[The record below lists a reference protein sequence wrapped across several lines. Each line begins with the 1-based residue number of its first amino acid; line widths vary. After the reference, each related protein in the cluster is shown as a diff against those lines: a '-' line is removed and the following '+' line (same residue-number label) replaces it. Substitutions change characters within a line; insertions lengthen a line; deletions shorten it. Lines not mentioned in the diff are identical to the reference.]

1 MEKLSSAEQEE
12 KNLSDN
18 RETFTPSY
26 KESDS
31 KYEGI
36 EGASAEIRHF
46 EMEDLNPSQAKES
59 SFDFDSET
67 ARNFDQE
74 NVSKAREGVKEIMR
88 DALEKATAQARE
100 LKEQAIKDGTEKGF
114 NEGFEKG
121 REEAKTE
128 FSPVLETLQ
137 KSIEELS
144 GFRKM
149 MYTKMEREM
158 MEMTLALVKKII
170 HFELSTRP
178 DSVQEMIRLAVSNVL
193 DKESMT
199 IKINPEDKT
208 HAESFRPE
216 LQQMYG
222 EIKNITFEVHPG
234 IQRGGCVVESNFGTI
249 DARIEKL
256 DEQIDHIL
264 NLAPPGNEPQD
275 TSE

>member
-1 MEKLSSAEQEE
+1 MEKLSSAELEE

-18 RETFTPSY
+18 RETFTPSF
-26 KESDS
+26 KETDS
-31 KYEGI
+31 KQEEVEETSGK
-36 EGASAEIRHF
+36 IRRF
-46 EMEDLNPSQAKES
+46 ELEDLNISQKKS
-59 SFDFDSET
+59 SFNFDSET
-67 ARNFDQE
+67 ARNFDTE
-74 NVSKAREGVKEIMR
+74 NIDKAHIGVKEVVR
-88 DALEKATAQARE
+88 DALEKATAQARL
-100 LKEQAIKDGTEKGF
+100 LKDQAIKEGTAKGYH
-114 NEGFEKG
+114 EGFEKG
-121 REEAKTE
+121 REEAKIE

-170 HFELSTRP
+170 HFELSARP
-178 DSVQEMIRLAVSNVL
+178 DSVQEMIRLAVNNVL

-216 LQQMYG
+216 LQQMYD
-222 EIKNITFEVHPG
+222 EIKNITFEVHSG
-234 IQRGGCVVESNFGTI
+234 IQRGGCVIESNFGTI

-275 TSE
+275 TNE